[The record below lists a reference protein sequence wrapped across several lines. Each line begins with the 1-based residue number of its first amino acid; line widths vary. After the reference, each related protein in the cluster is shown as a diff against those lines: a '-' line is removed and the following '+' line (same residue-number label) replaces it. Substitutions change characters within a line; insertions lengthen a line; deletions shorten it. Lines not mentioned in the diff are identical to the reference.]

1 MALGYI
7 HIIPPEFAQK
17 LSLLSNRRMLDA
29 RPVKLVACDLDGT
42 LLNDDKQIAPQT
54 LQAIGRLAGRG
65 VRFVIASARPPRSVR
80 HLYDHLHLDTLQ
92 INYNGALIWDQ
103 LAQLAVDHRPLPG
116 ALALE
121 VIRLARAIDKQV
133 LVTCEILDCWHT
145 DRVDNT
151 YTTATGELFGPDVI
165 APVEQFCGGEV
176 TKLLLLG
183 PGKVMQAIRPQVL
196 DRFGDRINLVCTEP
210 ELLQIMEK
218 SVSKATSLRRVV
230 EKYGIG
236 LQQVLAIGDG
246 ENDLE
251 MLSEC
256 GIGAAVANAAPA
268 LKRAA
273 NWVAPRPNSLG
284 VLDALQR
291 FCGV

>member
-1 MALGYI
+1 MI
-7 HIIPPEFAQK
+7 
-17 LSLLSNRRMLDA
+17 
-29 RPVKLVACDLDGT
+29 KLVACDLDGT
-42 LLNDDKQIAPQT
+42 LLNDDKRIAPQT

-80 HLYDHLHLDTLQ
+80 HLYDQLHLNTLQ

-103 LAQLAVDHRPLPG
+103 VAQLAVDHRPLPG
-116 ALALE
+116 LLALE
-121 VIRLARAIDKQV
+121 IIQFARAIDKQV
-133 LVTCEILDCWHT
+133 LVTCEIMDRWHT
-145 DRVDNT
+145 DRFDNT
-151 YTTATGELFGPDVI
+151 YSTATGELFGPDVI
-165 APVEQFCGGEV
+165 EPVEQFCDGEV

-183 PGKVMQAIRPQVL
+183 PGTVMQAIRPQVL
-196 DRFGDRINLVCTEP
+196 EHFGDRANVVCTEP

-218 SVSKATSLRRVV
+218 SVSKAASLRRVV
-230 EKYGIG
+230 ERDGIG
-236 LQQVLAIGDG
+236 LDQVLAIGDG

-291 FCGV
+291 YCGV